1 MFLNNKNFIVRSNRE
16 SGLGRFDLMIKKTDN
31 SVGMI
36 IELKVT
42 DYDMDEVSLKALEQI
57 NSKKYKQELID
68 SNVDKIYE
76 YAIAIGKKNV
86 V

>member
-1 MFLNNKNFIVRSNRE
+1 
-16 SGLGRFDLMIKKTDN
+16 MIKKVDN

-42 DYDMDEVSLKALEQI
+42 DYDKDEVALKALEQI

-76 YAIAIGKKNV
+76 YAIAIGRKECSVK
-86 V
+86 

>member
-1 MFLNNKNFIVRSNRE
+1 
-16 SGLGRFDLMIKKTDN
+16 MIKKTDN

-36 IELKVT
+36 IELKVG
-42 DYDMDEVSLKALEQI
+42 DKELDEIALKALEQI

-76 YAIAIGKKNV
+76 YAIAIGRKECSVK
-86 V
+86 